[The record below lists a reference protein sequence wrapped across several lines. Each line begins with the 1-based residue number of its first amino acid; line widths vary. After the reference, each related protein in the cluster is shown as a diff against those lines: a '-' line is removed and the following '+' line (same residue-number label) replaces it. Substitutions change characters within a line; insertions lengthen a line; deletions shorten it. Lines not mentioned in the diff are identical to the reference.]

1 MARMKNEEII
11 FLEWCE
17 LVEQGII
24 EETEH
29 IHTYQT
35 WKKLGYQVCKGETAI
50 AKFPIWKYSKRKPA
64 EGEDV
69 ETVKGGFFFL
79 KVSAFFCDRQVALI
93 EKTEK

>member
-17 LVEQGII
+17 LVQQGII
-24 EETEH
+24 EETEQ

-35 WKKLGYQVCKGETAI
+35 WKKLGFQVCKGETAV

-64 EGEDV
+64 EDAEDV

-79 KVSAFFCDRQVALI
+79 KTSAFFCDRQVTPI
-93 EKTEK
+93 EE